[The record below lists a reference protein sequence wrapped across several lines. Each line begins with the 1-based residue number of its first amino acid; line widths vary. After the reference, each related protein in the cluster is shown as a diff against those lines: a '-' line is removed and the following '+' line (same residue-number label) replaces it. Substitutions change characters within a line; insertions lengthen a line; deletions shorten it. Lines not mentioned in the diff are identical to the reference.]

1 MVKNTIKCCFCYL
14 DKVLWFLN
22 VSPEYIKCQLWRF
35 DFMIPKEKVFIKEIV
50 PCLEYDGDR
59 TILHNRMTLCCVKCY
74 QFQVFYLSSLEEK
87 VLDNVKCRMTVFDT
101 FTYGD
106 ELDDYIYIGNSQF
119 DEENRLLSPNERKLL
134 YEKMK
139 SNFDNFSIRPEKKS
153 CFTSLEKCLYKY
165 FCITCKN
172 IYKDFFTENLIELSV

>member
-1 MVKNTIKCCFCYL
+1 MA
-14 DKVLWFLN
+14 
-22 VSPEYIKCQLWRF
+22 F
-35 DFMIPKEKVFIKEIV
+35 DFMIPKEKVFINEIV
-50 PCLEYDGDR
+50 PCLEYDKNAVC
-59 TILHNRMTLCCVKCY
+59 TILHNRITLCCVKCY
-74 QFQVFYLSSLEEK
+74 QFQLFYLSSLETK
-87 VLDNVKCRMTVFDT
+87 VLNNVECRMTVFDT

-106 ELDDYIYIGNSQF
+106 EFDDYIYIGNSQF
-119 DEENRLLSPNERKLL
+119 DEENRLLSPNERNLL